1 MLFNSLLTFWIDLFW
16 GLSPCLM
23 LILAYIPQLKKD
35 SLVAP
40 SLSLFKT
47 QLHNLFVI
55 FV

>member
-1 MLFNSLLTFWIDLFW
+1 MLFHSLLTSWIDLFG

-23 LILAYIPQLKKD
+23 LILAYIPQLKNV

-47 QLHNLFVI
+47 QVDNLFVI